1 MLLLLLLFCFCCCY
15 CYLLLRLLRHTF
27 CNPSSCSLLTCDP
40 PRAPLSLPIPR
51 RSIIP
56 RITINADDATDGSV
70 ITFAQVGTAGGRD
83 DTISIAGL
91 TTPFLNKLAPFDI
104 ITITGTALNNARTYT
119 INKVAARILTVDE
132 DVVAEAGYNLG
143 DVFIEAVRPWTT
155 SQTHQVRVKTL
166 LSTFLRFFFRRSKVG
181 GVIYDPSLN
190 NDPFV
195 IQPF

>member
-1 MLLLLLLFCFCCCY
+1 MLLLLFCFCCCY
-15 CYLLLRLLRHTF
+15 CYLLLRLLRHFFVTH
-27 CNPSSCSLLTCDP
+27 SSCSLLTCDP
-40 PRAPLSLPIPR
+40 PRAPLSLPIPPR

-155 SQTHQVRVKTL
+155 SQTHQVRVKIL
-166 LSTFLRFFFRRSKVG
+166 LYTFLRFFW
-181 GVIYDPSLN
+181 
-190 NDPFV
+190 
-195 IQPF
+195 